1 MLLMA
6 GGYHPAMTQVFYR
19 IGDSATNAFTPV
31 MPYLWVMLKSAQ
43 DMFDPDIRIGTF
55 TSRLLPVGLIMLAA
69 WIAFLGLWMLV
80 GLPAGPGVPLRLPG
94 YGG

>member
-1 MLLMA
+1 
-6 GGYHPAMTQVFYR
+6 
-19 IGDSATNAFTPV
+19 
-31 MPYLWVMLKSAQ
+31 MPYLRVMLKSAQ

-55 TSRLLPVGLIMLAA
+55 TSRLIPVGLIMLVA

-80 GLPAGPGVPLRLPG
+80 GLPVGPGVLVHLPG